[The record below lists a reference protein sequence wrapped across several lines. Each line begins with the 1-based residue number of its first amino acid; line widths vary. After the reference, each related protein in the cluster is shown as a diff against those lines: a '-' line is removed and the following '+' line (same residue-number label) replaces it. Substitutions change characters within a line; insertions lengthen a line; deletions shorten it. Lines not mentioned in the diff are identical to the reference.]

1 MSRRFTASQDVL
13 SYAFVPRDFV
23 PASERVRP
31 LQVGRLRARGRG
43 LSMAR
48 RKADASRGIT
58 VEEAAERVGS
68 ALLPSNLFPFVS
80 AASLRL
86 EEAGAGVA

>member
-1 MSRRFTASQDVL
+1 
-13 SYAFVPRDFV
+13 
-23 PASERVRP
+23 
-31 LQVGRLRARGRG
+31 
-43 LSMAR
+43 MAR